1 MQVGMEGYMGPCYA
15 AGAMNPLGT
24 AFNGVMNEASFQYAA
39 SGSQAMKLL
48 VQSSDNE

>member
-1 MQVGMEGYMGPCYA
+1 MEGYMGPCYA

-39 SGSQAMKLL
+39 SGSAG
-48 VQSSDNE
+48 NEAVSAKFRQ